1 METGVIVNLETAAK
15 AAVYML
21 GTGIMGMTTLKHNGM
36 KPTDDE
42 GIKEFVDTLERYL
55 KSITS
60 KEDIEVI
67 VNNDYFMGI
76 HIEDYEYSFIIN
88 NKGEMVEVASNVD
101 AFLQKIG
108 FKQ

>member
-1 METGVIVNLETAAK
+1 METVSIRKETAAK
-15 AAVYML
+15 VAAYML
-21 GTGIMGMTTLKHNGM
+21 GSGIMGMTTLKSKGM

-42 GIKEFVDTLERYL
+42 NMKEFVDTLEKYL

-60 KEDIEVI
+60 IADIEII

-88 NKGEMVEVASNVD
+88 NKGEMEEVASNGD
-101 AFLQKIG
+101 AFLEKIG

>member
-21 GTGIMGMTTLKHNGM
+21 GSGMVGMITLKHKGI

-42 GIKEFVDTLERYL
+42 NMKEFVDTLEKYL
-55 KSITS
+55 KSITLI
-60 KEDIEVI
+60 EDIEII

-88 NKGEMVEVASNVD
+88 NEGEMVEVASNGD
-101 AFLQKIG
+101 AFLEKIG